1 MDDAEKVATV
11 HHLLIAAEEEAIAT
25 GTVLSVNV
33 SRAVDVLASMDSP
46 IVPGYV
52 YRATGT
58 RVVDGDTFIASVDLG
73 FRVTYSCIV
82 RLHGIN
88 APEKNAKGG
97 QSAKLALEQLVL
109 NRRLLLSSYKDER
122 SFERWVCDVW
132 NVEGAN
138 SVNVADAL
146 IGAGKGVA
154 FQKGDKWTRD

>member
-1 MDDAEKVATV
+1 VDDAERIAMV
-11 HHLLIAAEEEAIAT
+11 HHLLIAAEEEAIAAKAP
-25 GTVLSVNV
+25 LSVNV
-33 SRAVDVLASMDSP
+33 SNALDLLVSDSP
-46 IVPGYV
+46 VTPGYI

-58 RVVDGDTFIASVDLG
+58 RVVDGDTFIAAVDLG

-88 APEKNAKGG
+88 APEKNKTGG
-97 QSAKLALEQLVL
+97 QSAKAALEQLVL

-132 NVEGAN
+132 NVEAGG

-154 FQKGDKWTRD
+154 FEKGDKWTRG